1 MVDILALAISHALL
15 LIAAWRL
22 LWRPELDVEGAT
34 AAEPRKVRRG
44 IGTAMRTGQE
54 QQSDSPASDTDPR
67 RDD

>member
-22 LWRPELDVEGAT
+22 LWRPDLDVEGAT
-34 AAEPRKVRRG
+34 IPEKRKVRRG
-44 IGTAMRTGQE
+44 IGTAMRTGREPQD
-54 QQSDSPASDTDPR
+54 DSPATDTDTR